1 MWEGDIGAL
10 PVVSIDGKPLGMI
23 TDRDICM
30 AAYTGGRS
38 LRDARVATAMR
49 RELPTCK
56 PNDSLAAA
64 EATMR
69 DNHIRRLPVVDT
81 TERVVGILT
90 LGDLAREAV
99 REIGGRRRQ
108 IGGEE
113 VTATL
118 AAIVQPR
125 SSAAMVI
132 AEQR

>member
-125 SSAAMVI
+125 SSAAMVV